1 VEFEYGFDINGRQ
14 KKDNEEYE
22 NKGKIRRNKK
32 ARKGIGKLKP
42 IPLSQLMDQW
52 KPKEWIVD
60 LFGAKGSCVL
70 LAADKG
76 SGKTT
81 LIYRMAEALAC
92 QKMFMGELKTKKSK
106 VFVWQADES
115 KNNALDKFKLMDLQK
130 ENIDFLFNDD
140 EGGSELDIDKLRDL
154 IKAESFDVVFLDSV
168 TGLIMG
174 NGISIKDSEFCIP
187 LYKLNNLASELQI
200 LIVITAHLRKEDR
213 TEVNMN
219 DILGAGTQ
227 SGAVSDIWGMWAD
240 EKDDE
245 IFYLKCLGKRNCE
258 KGTRWKLQG
267 NNENYS
273 FELIEADYG
282 DLLPTKRN
290 ELSDKFL
297 DFLTKENIEFTYQQ
311 LASEFKC
318 NFEHA
323 RRICI
328 KLFTEGK
335 IERTEIKEKVGRPYY
350 KYWKK

>member
-1 VEFEYGFDINGRQ
+1 MEFENGFDIDGRQ

-22 NKGKIRRNKK
+22 NKGKIRRNKN
-32 ARKGIGKLKP
+32 ASKGIGKLKP
-42 IPLSQLMDQW
+42 IPLSQLIAQW

-81 LIYRMAEALAC
+81 LIYRMAEALGC

-115 KNNALDKFKLMDLQK
+115 KNNALNKFKLMDLQK
-130 ENIDFLFNDD
+130 GNIDFLFNDD

-187 LYKLNNLASELQI
+187 LYELNDLASELQI

-219 DILGAGTQ
+219 DILGA
-227 SGAVSDIWGMWAD
+227 
-240 EKDDE
+240 
-245 IFYLKCLGKRNCE
+245 CLLYTSPSPR
-258 KGTRWKLQG
+258 
-267 NNENYS
+267 
-273 FELIEADYG
+273 D
-282 DLLPTKRN
+282 
-290 ELSDKFL
+290 
-297 DFLTKENIEFTYQQ
+297 
-311 LASEFKC
+311 
-318 NFEHA
+318 
-323 RRICI
+323 
-328 KLFTEGK
+328 
-335 IERTEIKEKVGRPYY
+335 
-350 KYWKK
+350 

>member
-1 VEFEYGFDINGRQ
+1 MAYKHGFDSS
-14 KKDNEEYE
+14 K
-22 NKGKIRRNKK
+22 
-32 ARKGIGKLKP
+32 KGIGKLKP

-52 KPKEWIVD
+52 KPREWIID
-60 LFGAKGSCVL
+60 LFGAKGSSVL

-81 LIYRMAEALAC
+81 FIYRMAEALEH
-92 QKMFMGELKTKKSK
+92 QKMFISELKTKKSK

-130 ENIDFLFNDD
+130 ENISFLFNDD
-140 EGGSELDIDKLRDL
+140 EGGNELDIDKLKVLVIERY
-154 IKAESFDVVFLDSV
+154 IDVVFIDSI

-187 LYKLNNLASELQI
+187 LYELNNLASESKI
-200 LIVITAHLRKEDR
+200 LIVITAHLRKEER

-227 SGAVSDIWGMWAD
+227 SGAVSDIWSMWSD

-245 IFYLKCLGKRNCE
+245 IFNLKCLGKRNCE
-258 KGTRWKLQG
+258 KGTKWKLQG
-267 NNENYS
+267 NKEDFS
-273 FELIEADYG
+273 FKLIDADCG
-282 DLLPTKRN
+282 DLLPTKKN
-290 ELSDKFL
+290 ELSDNFL
-297 DFLTKENIEFTYQQ
+297 KLLNKEEKKFTYKE
-311 LASEFKC
+311 LAEKFKC
-318 NFEHA
+318 NSEHS

-335 IERTEIKEKVGRPYY
+335 IERIPIIDNVGRPYF